1 MTRALSR
8 VLVLCCLLSFP
19 AMAQDFS
26 KVVDT
31 AENGVGRVLVPYE
44 NGVGLG
50 TGFVI
55 GEGKVDN
62 TYYFLTNFHVID
74 DGLAA
79 RSPFVV
85 RFLVDGKIVTY
96 NATPIKVS
104 QEFDMALMQLNQPDD
119 TDHRP
124 EIFRISDKSLEKTE
138 PVAAIGFPAAADQV
152 AGDMRSP
159 TFYESTMTQGTV
171 SRVIAS
177 NWGASSK
184 QFEIV
189 QHTASINGG
198 NSGGP
203 LLNRCGAVV
212 GVNTAGSG
220 SGMDQDGLNVTN
232 GTFWSSSGSAV
243 ITFLSTSEAVY
254 RTTGACFPG
263 TIGGIPYWML
273 GVAGALVVIGA
284 GTLVM
289 RSRRQLAL
297 AGGGAAA
304 PSGRGEPRKQSR
316 SAGSSSGT
324 KILYISAPGAGSGPR
339 GFTSEQLRK
348 GVTIGRS
355 STADITINDDSLS
368 RMHAKLSMADRKL
381 LVQDVGSSNG
391 TSVDGVAL
399 TPNRPQQINTSSKI
413 VLGAVQLQ
421 LERQKGR

>member
-1 MTRALSR
+1 M
-8 VLVLCCLLSFP
+8 
-19 AMAQDFS
+19 
-26 KVVDT
+26 VDT

-44 NGVGLG
+44 NSTGLG

-62 TYYFLTNFHVID
+62 TYYFLTNYHVID

-85 RFLVDGKIVTY
+85 RFLVDGKIITY

-119 TDHRP
+119 TDHKP

-138 PVAAIGFPAAADQV
+138 PVAAVGFPAAADQV

-203 LLNRCGAVV
+203 LLNQCGAVV

-220 SGMDQDGLNVTN
+220 SGMSQDGLNVTN

-254 RTTGACFPG
+254 RTTGGCAPG
-263 TIGGIPYWML
+263 TLGGIPYWML
-273 GVAGALVVIGA
+273 GVVGALGVIGA

-289 RSRRQLAL
+289 RTRGQLVP
-297 AGGGAAA
+297 AGGG
-304 PSGRGEPRKQSR
+304 PVPTGRGEGRKRSR
-316 SAGSSSGT
+316 SASGT
-324 KILYISAPGAGSGPR
+324 KILYISAPGAGAGPR
-339 GFTSEQLRK
+339 GFTSDQLRK

-355 STADITINDDSLS
+355 STADVTVNDDSLS
-368 RMHAKLSMADRKL
+368 RMHAKISMSDRKL
-381 LVQDVGSSNG
+381 MVQDVGSSNG
-391 TSVDGVAL
+391 SSVDGQAL
-399 TPNRPQQINTSSKI
+399 APNRPQQINTSSKI